1 MYARSFRRLLSF
13 VLYFLLLG
21 CLVKPRE
28 SVTNRQRIITKKEDK
43 FPWGSLRLPQTLFPI
58 KYNITLDTDLKTFH
72 VKGNVG
78 ILIKC
83 AKPTANIILHLKD
96 MNVVKTAVVEK
107 KQEDVAASVDVQ
119 DVHEDDELNQRSEKR
134 QQDTELHVLGTM
146 SNKTLAMFL
155 IRVNEKLVS
164 GKTYMIY
171 IEFNYP
177 LTDKLVGFYRSS
189 YAAKNGEK
197 R

>member
-1 MYARSFRRLLSF
+1 MYARSFRRLLSS
-13 VLYFLLLG
+13 VLYFLVLG
-21 CLVKPRE
+21 CFVEPRE
-28 SVTNRQRIITKKEDK
+28 SVTNRQRTIANKEGK

-72 VKGNVG
+72 VKGKVG

-96 MNVVKTAVVEK
+96 MNVVKTAVFEK
-107 KQEDVAASVDVQ
+107 KQEDASVDTQ

-134 QQDTELHVLGTM
+134 QQDTELDVEGTM

-155 IRVNEKLVS
+155 IRVNEELVS

-189 YAAKNGEK
+189 YTAKNGEK

>member
-1 MYARSFRRLLSF
+1 M
-13 VLYFLLLG
+13 
-21 CLVKPRE
+21 
-28 SVTNRQRIITKKEDK
+28 TNRQRIITKKGDK

-58 KYNITLDTDLKTFH
+58 KYNITLSTDLKTFH
-72 VKGNVG
+72 VKGKVG

-96 MNVVKTAVVEK
+96 MNVVKTAVFEK
-107 KQEDVAASVDVQ
+107 KQEDVDASVDTQ

-134 QQDTELHVLGTM
+134 QQDTELDVQGTM

-155 IRVNEKLVS
+155 IRVNEELVS

-189 YAAKNGEK
+189 YTAKNGEK

>member
-1 MYARSFRRLLSF
+1 M
-13 VLYFLLLG
+13 
-21 CLVKPRE
+21 
-28 SVTNRQRIITKKEDK
+28 TNRQRIIANKEGK

-72 VKGNVG
+72 VKGKVG

-96 MNVVKTAVVEK
+96 MNVVKTAVFEK
-107 KQEDVAASVDVQ
+107 KQENVDASVDTQ
-119 DVHEDDELNQRSEKR
+119 DVQEDDELNQRSEKR
-134 QQDTELHVLGTM
+134 QQDTELDVQGTM

-155 IRVNEKLVS
+155 IRVNEELVS

-177 LTDKLVGFYRSS
+177 LTDKLVGFYRGS
-189 YAAKNGEK
+189 YTAKNGEK